1 MEKQFLFISAAFW
14 GSRGV
19 NYSVQ
24 PEEQVIKISEDTIM
38 PFLYNEND
46 AKMYWK
52 DYYEMTEE
60 QIEFTEKIFKR
71 RINVDGRLNLTVDE
85 INKLKEWFDDIDEC
99 IESFRN

>member
-1 MEKQFLFISAAFW
+1 ME
-14 GSRGV
+14 
-19 NYSVQ
+19 
-24 PEEQVIKISEDTIM
+24 
-38 PFLYNEND
+38 
-46 AKMYWK
+46 

-99 IESFRN
+99 IESFQELEIYLIS